1 MTDGPSGATILS
13 VEGLCVSFFTNRG
26 VVEAVKGVDLEVRQG
41 EMLGLVGG
49 SGSGKSVTAWSVL
62 NMVPSPGHI
71 LGGRITYKGQ
81 DLLSKGEDEMRTVR
95 GEQISVVVQ
104 NPRGALNPFLTVMHQ
119 ATNAYRA
126 HHEISKAE
134 ARQQVLKML
143 EAVGLA
149 DPERVASTYPHELS
163 GGMAQ
168 RVLVAMALGS
178 SPELLLADEPTSNL
192 DVTIQAQIMNLIRES
207 MDRLG
212 LTVLLITHDLG
223 LVAQYCDRAA
233 VMTQGEI
240 VETKEVQSFFYEP
253 EHEYSI
259 RLLTSMRG
267 DRARGVGMP
276 SWDGIQ
282 LTRFP
287 SDSPVSLDI
296 LEVDQ
301 GEGAPSEDGAEEAR
315 TASRPSRGPGILETT
330 ADQAFIRVDDLTK
343 EFGSRGSHNLIK
355 AVNDVSFTIPRGST
369 LALVGESGSGKS
381 TVARCLLRLIEP
393 TSGRINVGGTDLL
406 SLKGQ
411 EMRSLRRDIQM
422 VFQDPLGSLTPRM
435 RVGNLIE
442 EPLLLHTTLDRS
454 QRRLRAMELMDQM
467 ELDPTHYY
475 RYPRQLSGGQ
485 QQRVSIAR
493 AIASNPRLVVLDEPT
508 SALDL
513 AIRGEIL
520 DLLARLQRELNLTY
534 LLISHDLRTVQYH
547 SDQVAV
553 MYLGKIVEI
562 GPPETIFLSPAHPYT
577 RGLLSSV
584 PAIDPATR
592 GLIRTLSGEIPSPV
606 NLPPGCHFHDRCQFA
621 LPECLEAFP
630 PLDAIGGEGDHRA
643 ACYRAREDL
652 NALEEAAT
660 RA

>member
-1 MTDGPSGATILS
+1 MTQGASDAILS
-13 VEGLCVSFFTNRG
+13 IDDLYVSFFTRRG
-26 VVEAVKGVDLEVRQG
+26 VVEAAKGVNLEIRQG

-62 NMVPSPGHI
+62 NMVPSPGRI

-81 DLLSKGEDEMRTVR
+81 DLLSKDEDEMRTVR

-104 NPRGALNPFLTVMHQ
+104 NPRGALNPFLTVMNQ
-119 ATNAYRA
+119 ASNAYRA
-126 HHEISKAE
+126 HHDVPKPE

-149 DPERVASTYPHELS
+149 DPERVALAYPHELS

-178 SPELLLADEPTSNL
+178 SPDLLLADEPTSNL

-212 LTVLLITHDLG
+212 LTVVLITHDLG

-233 VMTQGEI
+233 VMTEGEV
-240 VETKEVQSFFYEP
+240 VETKEILSFFREP

-259 RLLTSMRG
+259 KLLTAMRA
-267 DRARGVGMP
+267 DRARGVETP
-276 SWDGIQ
+276 SWDGIE

-287 SDSPVSLDI
+287 SDSPVSLDT
-296 LEVDQ
+296 LEVEQ
-301 GEGAPSEDGAEEAR
+301 GDGAQWRDGAEE
-315 TASRPSRGPGILETT
+315 TVPASRPLGSAGTRGTA
-330 ADQAFIRVDDLTK
+330 ADQAFIRVENLSK
-343 EFGSRGSHNLIK
+343 EFGSRGSDNLIK
-355 AVNDVSFTIPRGST
+355 AVNDVSFAIPRGST
-369 LALVGESGSGKS
+369 LAIVGESGSGKS

-393 TSGRINVGGTDLL
+393 TSGRVNVGGTDVL
-406 SLKGQ
+406 SLNGRD
-411 EMRSLRRDIQM
+411 MRSLRRDIQM

-442 EPLLLHTTLDRS
+442 EPLLLHTSLNRP
-454 QRRLRAMELMDQM
+454 QRKLRALELMEQM
-467 ELDPTHYY
+467 ELDPTLYY

-485 QQRVSIAR
+485 QQRVNIAR
-493 AIASNPRLVVLDEPT
+493 AIASNPRFVVLDEPT

-562 GPPETIFLSPAHPYT
+562 GPPEEIFLSQTHPYT
-577 RGLLSSV
+577 RGLLSSLPTV
-584 PAIDPATR
+584 DPASR
-592 GLIRTLSGEIPSPV
+592 GLMRTLTGEIPSPV
-606 NLPPGCHFHDRCQFA
+606 NLPPGCHFYNRCPFA
-621 LPECLEAFP
+621 QHTCQEAYP
-630 PLDAIGGEGDHRA
+630 PLEQVAEGRWA
-643 ACYRAREDL
+643 ACYRAKEDL

-660 RA
+660 KA